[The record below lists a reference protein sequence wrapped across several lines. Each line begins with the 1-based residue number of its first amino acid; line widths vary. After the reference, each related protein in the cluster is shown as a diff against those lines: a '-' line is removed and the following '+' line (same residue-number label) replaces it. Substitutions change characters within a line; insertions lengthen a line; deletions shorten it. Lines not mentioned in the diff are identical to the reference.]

1 CHPSCQIHPHL
12 QSRYGAPP
20 QTSGPYQ
27 STVPSASQHSLHQMQ
42 QQQHHQQHQQQR
54 PEIARQ
60 PSMDSLASRNS
71 FVSAVS
77 AAPPAQNGGS
87 RKEDGLGP
95 LPSESRYNH
104 PYATQMPFNR
114 VQNPLNR
121 NAAASPTTYQP
132 HSSIGSQ
139 SSQGGSKLYF
149 PHVSRGA
156 AQEQPNGAS
165 MRMREDSTTSV
176 ASSVA
181 GDFKLP
187 SLSSLLNT
195 PSEQPSQQRNGLSN
209 TPISHQT
216 YSSHSNYP
224 PSSQASQNAQHSR
237 PAVTPI
243 SHQPSFTRAIFSPPP
258 STSFER
264 LRISGP
270 MSPPAPQ
277 PEQIPTTSTSP
288 FAFHPPP
295 LPATQPTS
303 AIREASPDI
312 LDVAM
317 DTMAYRQAGRSL
329 PPRST
334 LPPLRSVFGDA
345 TFPTKPRGGAKT
357 EADKALMAPILP
369 PMTSPLK
376 SGSNGGPPRLAP
388 ISTFPITL
396 SVPGDVLSPT
406 SRSGPS
412 HSTAT
417 PAYLNASTRASTVS
431 EASTAQ
437 TRSSVA
443 SFEFRHPPT
452 GSTRDR
458 YQQHYGGGG
467 WPSIVG
473 GVATGSGGPGSNGGS
488 TSSPRHRSSV
498 GSSSR
503 TSISSEHE
511 K

>member
-1 CHPSCQIHPHL
+1 
-12 QSRYGAPP
+12 
-20 QTSGPYQ
+20 
-27 STVPSASQHSLHQMQ
+27 
-42 QQQHHQQHQQQR
+42 
-54 PEIARQ
+54 
-60 PSMDSLASRNS
+60 MDSLASRNS

-87 RKEDGLGP
+87 RKGDGLGP

-114 VQNPLNR
+114 VQNPLNQR
-121 NAAASPTTYQP
+121 SAVASPTTYQP
-132 HSSIGSQ
+132 HSSSIGPQ
-139 SSQGGSKLYF
+139 SSQGSSKLYF
-149 PHVSRGA
+149 PHVSRGSG
-156 AQEQPNGAS
+156 QEQSSGTS

-181 GDFKLP
+181 GDVKLP
-187 SLSSLLNT
+187 SLSALLNT
-195 PSEQPSQQRNGLSN
+195 PSQQRNGPSN
-209 TPISHQT
+209 IPNSHQT
-216 YSSHSNYP
+216 QSSHSNYP
-224 PSSQASQNAQHSR
+224 PSSQTSQNTEHSR
-237 PAVTPI
+237 PSVTPI

-270 MSPPAPQ
+270 MSPGPPQ
-277 PEQIPTTSTSP
+277 AEQIPTTSTSP

-295 LPATQPTS
+295 LAATQPTS

-317 DTMAYRQAGRSL
+317 DTMAYRPAGRSL

-334 LPPLRSVFGDA
+334 LPPLRSVFGDS
-345 TFPTKPRGGAKT
+345 TFPTKPRGGSKT

-369 PMTSPLK
+369 SMTGSIKL
-376 SGSNGGPPRLAP
+376 GSNGGPPRLAP

-396 SVPGDVLSPT
+396 SVPGDALSPT

-412 HSTAT
+412 YSTPT

-443 SFEFRHPPT
+443 SFDFRHPPT

-458 YQQHYGGGG
+458 YQQQYGGGG

-473 GVATGSGGPGSNGGS
+473 GGAAGSGGPGSNGGS